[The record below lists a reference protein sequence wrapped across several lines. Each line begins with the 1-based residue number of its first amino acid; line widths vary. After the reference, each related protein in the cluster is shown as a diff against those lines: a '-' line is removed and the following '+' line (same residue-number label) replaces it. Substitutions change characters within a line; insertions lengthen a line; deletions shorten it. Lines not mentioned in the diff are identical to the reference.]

1 MTQITIPGWESRPD
15 APASRA
21 AQADTVVQANLS
33 ALTSQYSAHN
43 YHPLPVVVA
52 SASGSWVTGVDG
64 RRYLDLLA
72 GYSALNFGHLHPR
85 LVAAAMR
92 QLSRVT
98 LVSRAFDHDQFGPF
112 CAELAQLCS
121 MEMVLP
127 MNTGAEAVETAIKV
141 ARKWGYVTRG
151 VPADEAIIVV
161 FDGNFHG
168 RTTTIVSFSS
178 DPDARADF
186 GPYTPGFVSVPYGDL
201 SALLD
206 VFGKYG
212 HRVVAVLIEPIQ
224 GEAGV
229 VVPPPGFLAG
239 VRALCTSAGALL
251 IADEIQSGLG
261 RVGHTF
267 ACAAE
272 GVVPDAYLLGKA
284 LGGGIVPVSA
294 MVSSRSVLGVLKP
307 GQHGSTFGGNP
318 LACAVGREVIAMLR
332 TGEYQER
339 SASLGAKLHAALGS
353 LPRSVVSTVSGRGLW
368 AGVTFAA
375 LDGRAACERLA
386 ALGVLAKETHG
397 STIRLAPPLV
407 ITSGELSWGLERFSE
422 AVVSAPPG

>member
-1 MTQITIPGWESRPD
+1 MKNMTPELAD
-15 APASRA
+15 RA
-21 AQADTVVQANLS
+21 DHADHADHADLSDLS
-33 ALTSQYSAHN
+33 ALTSEYSAHN
-43 YHPLPVVVA
+43 YHPLPVVA
-52 SASGSWVTGVDG
+52 SSASGVWVTDVAG
-64 RRYLDLLA
+64 RRYLDMLA
-72 GYSALNFGHLHPR
+72 GYSALNFGHRHPR

-92 QLSRVT
+92 QLERVT

-112 CAELAQLCS
+112 CAELAGLCG

-151 VPADEAIIVV
+151 LRHDEAVIIV

-178 DPDARADF
+178 DDDARADF
-186 GPYTPGFVSVPYGDL
+186 GPYTPGFASVPYGDL
-201 SALLD
+201 SALLGA
-206 VFGKYG
+206 FGKYG
-212 HRVVAVLIEPIQ
+212 SRVVGVLIEPIQ

-229 VVPPPGFLAG
+229 VVPPPGYLAG

-261 RVGHTF
+261 RVGTTF
-267 ACAAE
+267 ACDAE

-294 MVSSRSVLGVLKP
+294 MVSSRSVLGVLRP

-318 LACAVGREVIAMLR
+318 LACAVAREVIAMLR
-332 TGEYQER
+332 TGEYQAR
-339 SASLGAKLHAALGS
+339 SSSLGSILHSRLGS
-353 LPRSVVSTVSGRGLW
+353 LPSSVVSSVTGRGLW
-368 AGVTFAA
+368 AGVTFGS

-386 ALGVLAKETHG
+386 SLGVLAKETHG
-397 STIRLAPPLV
+397 TTIRLAPPLV
-407 ITSGELSWGLERFSE
+407 ISEDELIWGLERFAE
-422 AVVSAPPG
+422 AVLTA

>member
-1 MTQITIPGWESRPD
+1 MTDTLPD
-15 APASRA
+15 R
-21 AQADTVVQANLS
+21 VVQPDLS
-33 ALTSQYSAHN
+33 GLTSQYSAHN
-43 YHPLPVVVA
+43 YHPLPVVVSTA
-52 SASGSWVTGVDG
+52 CGCWVTGVDG
-64 RRYLDLLA
+64 RRYLDMLA

-85 LVAAAMR
+85 LVAAATR
-92 QLSRVT
+92 QLGRAT

-112 CAELAQLCS
+112 CAELAQLCA

-151 VPADEAIIVV
+151 VPANEAVIVV

-178 DPDARADF
+178 DPDARDDF

-201 SALLD
+201 AALAAA
-206 VFGKYG
+206 FQAYG
-212 HRVVAVLIEPIQ
+212 ERVVAVLIEPVQ

-229 VVPPPGFLAG
+229 VVPPPGFLPG
-239 VRALCTSAGALL
+239 VRSLCTSAGALM

-261 RVGHTF
+261 RVGTTF

-272 GVVPDAYLLGKA
+272 EVVPDAYLLGKA

-294 MVSSRSVLGVLKP
+294 MVSSRQVLGVLKP

-318 LACAVGREVIAMLR
+318 LACAVAREVIAMLA
-332 TGEYQER
+332 TGEYQAR
-339 SASLGAKLHAALGS
+339 SAELGAVLHAALGS
-353 LPRSVVSTVSGRGLW
+353 LPSSVVSSVSGRGLW
-368 AGVTFAA
+368 AGVTFAS
-375 LDGRAACERLA
+375 LDGRAVCERLA
-386 ALGVLAKETHG
+386 ELGVLAKETHG
-397 STIRLAPPLV
+397 NTIRLAPPLV
-407 ITSGELSWGLERFSE
+407 ITEDELSWGLERFS
-422 AVVSAPPG
+422 AALLGA

>member
-1 MTQITIPGWESRPD
+1 MTQTATET
-15 APASRA
+15 
-21 AQADTVVQANLS
+21 QADLS
-33 ALTSQYSAHN
+33 SLTSEYSAHN

-64 RRYLDLLA
+64 RRYLDMLA

-85 LVAAAMR
+85 LVSAATR
-92 QLSRVT
+92 QLGRVS

-112 CAELAQLCS
+112 CAELAELCA

-151 VPADEAIIVV
+151 VSRDEAVIVV

-201 SALLD
+201 PALLD

-212 HRVVAVLIEPIQ
+212 QRIVAVLAEPIQ

-261 RVGHTF
+261 RVGATF
-267 ACAAE
+267 ACEAE

-294 MVSSRSVLGVLKP
+294 MVSSRSVLGVLQP

-332 TGEYQER
+332 TGEYQAR
-339 SASLGAKLHAALGS
+339 SAALGS
-353 LPRSVVSTVSGRGLW
+353 VLHETLAELPSSVVSSVTGRGLW

-375 LDGRAACERLA
+375 QPGRPVSGRAVCERLA

-407 ITSGELSWGLERFSE
+407 ITSGELTWGLERFSE
-422 AVVSAPPG
+422 AVLSA

>member
-1 MTQITIPGWESRPD
+1 MTKTQPEV
-15 APASRA
+15 
-21 AQADTVVQANLS
+21 ADLS
-33 ALTSQYSAHN
+33 ALTSEYSAHN
-43 YHPLPVVVA
+43 YHPLPVVAA
-52 SASGSWVTGVDG
+52 SASGAWVTDIAG

-72 GYSALNFGHLHPR
+72 GYSALNFGHRHPR
-85 LVAAAMR
+85 LVAAAIR
-92 QLSRVT
+92 QLERVT

-112 CAELAQLCS
+112 CAELAGLCG

-141 ARKWGYVTRG
+141 ARKWGYATRG
-151 VPADEAIIVV
+151 VRHDEAVIIV

-178 DPDARADF
+178 DPDARDDF

-201 SALLD
+201 PALLAA
-206 VFGKYG
+206 FGQYG
-212 HRVVAVLIEPIQ
+212 SRVVGVLIEPIQ

-229 VVPPPGFLAG
+229 VVPPPGYLAG

-261 RVGHTF
+261 RVGTTF
-267 ACAAE
+267 ACDSD

-318 LACAVGREVIAMLR
+318 LACAVAREVIAMLR
-332 TGEYQER
+332 TGEYQAR
-339 SASLGAKLHAALGS
+339 SAALGS
-353 LPRSVVSTVSGRGLW
+353 VLHERLGALPASVVSSVRGRGLW
-368 AGVTFAA
+368 AGVTFNS
-375 LDGRAACERLA
+375 LDGRAVCERLA
-386 ALGVLAKETHG
+386 SLGVLAKETHG
-397 STIRLAPPLV
+397 TTIRLAPPLV
-407 ITSGELSWGLERFSE
+407 ITEDELSWGLERFTE
-422 AVVSAPPG
+422 AVLSA